1 MGQKDYWVKR
11 MCFLPS
17 RQYTFMK
24 ASAEV
29 SLAYLLTFLQGML
42 FFPLSLSTYY
52 EGFGTHNY
60 LVSIKCLRM

>member
-24 ASAEV
+24 ASAKV
-29 SLAYLLTFLQGML
+29 SLEYLLTFLQGML
-42 FFPLSLSTYY
+42 FFLPPESI
-52 EGFGTHNY
+52 Y
-60 LVSIKCLRM
+60 LL

>member
-24 ASAEV
+24 ASAKV
-29 SLAYLLTFLQGML
+29 SLEYLLTFLQGML
-42 FFPLSLSTYY
+42 FFPPPESI
-52 EGFGTHNY
+52 Y
-60 LVSIKCLRM
+60 LL